1 MKVGAEPK
9 KVAMLAALTLLAGY
23 LVYNNLFSNRTIAT
37 APPQPAPPARTQ
49 RAPRATAVPA
59 AARPNSRPEIRTPAR
74 SGLLE
79 FRPSLK
85 PRNPDERPDLS
96 TIDPTLRLDLL
107 AKLQEVTVEGADRS
121 LFEFSAAPAPKKP
134 EPKII
139 PKSPADLAKEA
150 GDKEPVK
157 PVKPPPPPIP
167 LKFYGYTTLA
177 RHGLKRA
184 FFLDGEDI
192 LVASEGD
199 VMKKRYK
206 LVRIGINSVV
216 VEDVQQKHE
225 QTLPLVA
232 EIG

>member
-9 KVAMLAALTLLAGY
+9 KVAMLAGLTLLAGY
-23 LVYNNLFSNRTIAT
+23 LVYNNLFSDQT
-37 APPQPAPPARTQ
+37 AVTVSPQPARPARIQ
-49 RAPRATAVPA
+49 RAPRTTPA
-59 AARPNSRPEIRTPAR
+59 QAARPDLRPAIRTPAR
-74 SGLLE
+74 SGLRE

-85 PRNPDERPDLS
+85 PRDPDERPDLS

-121 LFEFSAAPAPKKP
+121 LFEFSAAPTPKKP

-139 PKSPADLAKEA
+139 PKSPADLAKDA
-150 GDKEPVK
+150 GGKEPPK
-157 PVKPPPPPIP
+157 PVKPPPPIP

-177 RHGLKRA
+177 HRGLKRA
-184 FFLDGEDI
+184 FFLDGEEI
-192 LVASEGD
+192 LVASEGE

-216 VEDVQQKHE
+216 VEDIEHKHE